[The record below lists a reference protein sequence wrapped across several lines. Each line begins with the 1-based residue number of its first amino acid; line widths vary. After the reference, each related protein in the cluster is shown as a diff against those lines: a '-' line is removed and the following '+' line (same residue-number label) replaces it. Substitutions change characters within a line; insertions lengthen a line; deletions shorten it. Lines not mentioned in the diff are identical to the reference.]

1 MIAIIGG
8 GVCGLA
14 IGWRLAERGLD
25 VTIFERKKGGM
36 ESTWAAAGMLAPQA
50 EAEHAEEALL
60 PLALKS
66 LKMWKC
72 FAEDLYKTTGVDV
85 DYRGHGTLVVAL
97 DRDDL
102 EHLQHRFQYFKTLG
116 LNVEWLNG
124 YEARKREPHLSASVT
139 GAIFSSLDHQVDSRK
154 VVKALKKAFIKCGG
168 VLKENTEV
176 IKILTKEK
184 AVRGLEL
191 VDNEIKAE
199 KVVIAAGAWSRNLYG
214 LPEHSRPP
222 VRPLK
227 GQMVSVQMEV
237 NTPLIEHVVWGPGN
251 GIVPSIYL
259 VPKGDGRLLIGAT
272 VEEMGFDKKL
282 TVGGMLELLRLAWD
296 VLPGIYDLPVVESW
310 AGLRPASRDDAPIL
324 GSTKTDG
331 LFLATGHHR
340 NGILLAPLT
349 ANAMAENINTGTVPS
364 SIKPFHLD
372 RFAKSNQ

>member
-1 MIAIIGG
+1 M
-8 GVCGLA
+8 
-14 IGWRLAERGLD
+14 
-25 VTIFERKKGGM
+25 
-36 ESTWAAAGMLAPQA
+36 
-50 EAEHAEEALL
+50 
-60 PLALKS
+60 
-66 LKMWKC
+66 
-72 FAEDLYKTTGVDV
+72 
-85 DYRGHGTLVVAL
+85 
-97 DRDDL
+97 
-102 EHLQHRFQYFKTLG
+102 
-116 LNVEWLNG
+116 
-124 YEARKREPHLSASVT
+124 T

-259 VPKGDGRLLIGAT
+259 VPKGDGRLLMGAT